1 MIEHELAHE
10 ITADTV
16 RQICADLDQAVE
28 GDVIVIHMPYN
39 NGGEVDAAID
49 LLDSIL
55 ETKAEVWIEIDRYVA
70 SAAAFIYCWFY
81 FKPVEHVR
89 VRTRGLQAL
98 IIYHR
103 PRMCISQHIAFLDG
117 LNQGDP
123 YYDYLKHHT
132 DLFDGLFDVILSE
145 FGYQES
151 NGTPYPHQGSEYTHE
166 LHHMKLSYYSNQD
179 CVFPA

>member
-1 MIEHELAHE
+1 MIEHLLAKE
-10 ITADTV
+10 ITEATV
-16 RQICADLDQAVE
+16 RKICDDLDAAVD

-39 NGGEVDAAID
+39 GGGEVDAAID

-55 ETKAEVWIEIDRYVA
+55 ASQAEVWIEIDRYVA

-89 VRTRGLQAL
+89 VRTRGEQAL

-103 PRMCISQHIAFLDG
+103 PRMCVSSHIAFLDG
-117 LNQGDP
+117 LSEGDQ
-123 YYDYLKHHT
+123 YYAYLKHHT
-132 DLFDGLFDVILSE
+132 DLFDQLFDVILNT
-145 FGYQES
+145 FGYEES
-151 NGTPYPHQGSEYTHE
+151 NGQPFNHRGSDYTHE
-166 LHHMKLSYYSNQD
+166 LHHMKLAYYGNQD

>member
-1 MIEHELAHE
+1 MIKHELVEE
-10 ITADTV
+10 ISEAKV
-16 RQICADLDQAVE
+16 RPICNDLDSAVE
-28 GDVIVIHMPYN
+28 GQVIVIEMPYN
-39 NGGEVDAAID
+39 GGGEVQAAID

-70 SAAAFIYCWFY
+70 SAAAFIYCWFF

-89 VRTRGLQAL
+89 VRTKGEQAL

-103 PRMCISQHIAFLDG
+103 PRMCITEHIAFLDA
-117 LNQGDP
+117 LNPGDA
-123 YYDYLKHHT
+123 YYEYLKHHT
-132 DLFDGLFDVILSE
+132 DLFDNLFDVILSE

-151 NGTPYPHQGSEYTHE
+151 KGAPFSHKGSEYTHQ
-166 LHHMKLSYYSNQD
+166 LHHMKLAYYANQD

>member
-1 MIEHELAHE
+1 MIEHQLAE
-10 ITADTV
+10 AITAERV
-16 RQICADLDQAVE
+16 KPICVDLDTAVD

-55 ETKAEVWIEIDRYVA
+55 ESKAEIWIEIDRYVA

-89 VRTRGLQAL
+89 VRTRGAQAL

-103 PRMCISQHIAFLDG
+103 PRMCVSNHIAFLDG
-117 LNQGDP
+117 LKEGDP
-123 YYDYLKHHT
+123 YFEYLRHHT
-132 DLFDGLFDVILSE
+132 DLFDGLFDVILDT
-145 FGYQES
+145 FGYEAS
-151 NGTPYPHQGSEYTHE
+151 NGEPFIHQGSDYTHE
-166 LHHMKLSYYSNQD
+166 LHHMKLAYYGNQD